1 MSGLDPEKEP
11 APGSTP
17 GAADESVEDPGVY
30 SPPERGRRTPAQ
42 GEDSARADE
51 GGPVTVDSGDLA
63 ELQRQA
69 AERDAL
75 EERLKRVA
83 ADFANAQKRLVRE
96 AQTRIA
102 YAVQEFATEVFPVA
116 DSLRRALAAA
126 ETSHDLD
133 GFIEGIRLVDKQ
145 FYDILARHGIEPIE
159 AVIGEVFDPE
169 VHDVLAVTETDEYP
183 PNAIV
188 QEVERGFRL
197 KGRVLRPATVI
208 VAKGDT

>member
-1 MSGLDPEKEP
+1 MMNDECGMMNDGMSSE
-11 APGSTP
+11 
-17 GAADESVEDPGVY
+17 
-30 SPPERGRRTPAQ
+30 Q
-42 GEDSARADE
+42 GEDGERADE

-145 FYDILARHGIEPIE
+145 FYDIMARHGIEPIE